1 MVGAAITGSAALAAH
16 RVLISEADRD
26 AADKNSIAYGGL
38 STSAAR
44 RLREQRAA
52 SLSEQLRATAAQIPI
67 AWHALQ
73 CEIIIFPWCSRI
85 MVAASLK
92 VDQITKVRG

>member
-26 AADKNSIAYGGL
+26 AADKDSIAYGGL

-44 RLREQRAA
+44 RLWEQWAA

-67 AWHALQ
+67 D
-73 CEIIIFPWCSRI
+73 
-85 MVAASLK
+85 VACAAM
-92 VDQITKVRG
+92 